1 MSAPAARTA
10 WSRATKVKA
19 GVWATGL
26 AAVIIVGTLT
36 GAQLKQDQ
44 QKEQAIRQFR
54 ETTPAEQIAVLEE
67 RKVELLE
74 QRDTLQRKLD
84 VFHERVKEREA
95 EKQKR
100 KEKAESLR

>member
-1 MSAPAARTA
+1 MSAPAARSA

-44 QKEQAIRQFR
+44 QKEQVRRHPQHIYMLGWRGVR
-54 ETTPAEQIAVLEE
+54 ITLEHG
-67 RKVELLE
+67 RC
-74 QRDTLQRKLD
+74 
-84 VFHERVKEREA
+84 
-95 EKQKR
+95 
-100 KEKAESLR
+100 

>member
-1 MSAPAARTA
+1 MSAHAARTA

-44 QKEQAIRQFR
+44 QKEQVRNPSPLSPTHTCPSGTA
-54 ETTPAEQIAVLEE
+54 
-67 RKVELLE
+67 
-74 QRDTLQRKLD
+74 
-84 VFHERVKEREA
+84 ERVRITLEHGRSDCSWRGVGYSA
-95 EKQKR
+95 V
-100 KEKAESLR
+100 S